1 MQQEAL
7 FEEQKKKAREIML
20 KQQQENFAL
29 QEQNK
34 RLVEQYNLLQRST
47 AEQLSNQN
55 QPAQ

>member
-47 AEQLSNQN
+47 SEQLSNQN